1 MRELLNIVCDGYD
14 GSNDEKENNFSSN
27 GGRGERLGKE
37 HTCTCIISNFNTLF
51 LLKSSQT
58 QWKMDGKFV
67 VSMQDWCVH
76 TGFP

>member
-1 MRELLNIVCDGYD
+1 MAMMVAMMRMKITSVHMEGR
-14 GSNDEKENNFSSN
+14 
-27 GGRGERLGKE
+27 GGGERLGKE

-51 LLKSSQT
+51 LLKISQT

-67 VSMQDWCVH
+67 VSMQDRCVY